1 MSCEHAQNKKVG
13 RKQDK
18 KTVCRIQ
25 FQFIAHICT
34 DQDATNLMKV
44 LLVVVPRGTT
54 MGGIY
59 FSFIL
64 FCIPSIV

>member
-18 KTVCRIQ
+18 KTVCRLQ

-34 DQDATNLMKV
+34 DQDATSLMKV
-44 LLVVVPRGTT
+44 LSVVVLRGITV
-54 MGGIY
+54 GGIY

-64 FCIPSIV
+64 FCISSIV